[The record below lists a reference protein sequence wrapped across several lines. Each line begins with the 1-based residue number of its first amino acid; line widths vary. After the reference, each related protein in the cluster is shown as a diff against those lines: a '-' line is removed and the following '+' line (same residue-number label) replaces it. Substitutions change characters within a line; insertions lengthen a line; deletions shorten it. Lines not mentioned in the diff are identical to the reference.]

1 MLCTLLSEVDMKMTT
16 VGSRRFLETPTIMDS
31 WVDEF
36 GDDVVDAV
44 SEKDQEELQ
53 DEWKNTSGLESL
65 YGTLVELT
73 TPVQTISSITG
84 NESNDGIISRFIQW
98 IKNFFKG
105 IYNFFT
111 GKSGGDGGSSNGSS
125 KKEEDAFEKID
136 SHFEEGKVV
145 TVPKTYAGFFEGSGK
160 PKEDMRWVG
169 EAVDKQIKFDTLFTS
184 YIREMAKVVGSIKD
198 KPIVEAA
205 EILAS
210 EAGKARKSLIGSR
223 GDLLPGTTLDAVG
236 DVGISIYVNSS
247 NASDGEFELKAN
259 KHICLKHKD
268 LKGDNEDL
276 PEAYDL
282 LEEKLVDLLER
293 IGKEERFGPLGKVI
307 TNILKL
313 MKSIL
318 NRSLHTGRTLHSL
331 LYLVTSKATGS

>member
-1 MLCTLLSEVDMKMTT
+1 MKMTT

-36 GDDVVDAV
+36 GDDVVDTV

-53 DEWKNTSGLESL
+53 EEWNKTSGLESL

-111 GKSGGDGGSSNGSS
+111 GKSGGGSS
-125 KKEEDAFEKID
+125 KFNEDLSKKID
-136 SHFEEGKVV
+136 SHFEEGTIV
-145 TVPKTYAGFFEGSGK
+145 TVGSGYAGLFEGSGK
-160 PKEDMRWVG
+160 PKEDMKWVG
-169 EAVDKQIKFDTLFTS
+169 EAVDKQINFNKLFIS
-184 YIREMAKVVGSIKD
+184 YIREVTKITDSIKD

-205 EILAS
+205 EILS
-210 EAGKARKSLIGSR
+210 SGVGKARKSLIGSR
-223 GDLLPGTTLDAVG
+223 GDLLPLSTLDAVG
-236 DVGISIYVNSS
+236 DTSISVDISS
-247 NASDGEFELKAN
+247 SKRFDGDFELKADKN
-259 KHICLKHKD
+259 ICLKYKALSDSNKD
-268 LKGDNEDL
+268 LPDVLDS
-276 PEAYDL
+276 
-282 LEEKLVDLLER
+282 LEEKLVNLLEK
-293 IGKEERFGPLGKVI
+293 IGKEERHGPLGKVI
-307 TNILKL
+307 TNVLKVVNAIF
-313 MKSIL
+313 K
-318 NRSLHTGRTLHSL
+318 RSLHTQSLIHNL